1 MTSRD
6 GVCHVTSPGPTFVS
20 RNGAPRSRTGRAGLH
35 RDVLRMASPQL
46 GLERVA
52 ELADNNCAAAS
63 VQKKLPLRD
72 PDLC

>member
-1 MTSRD
+1 
-6 GVCHVTSPGPTFVS
+6 
-20 RNGAPRSRTGRAGLH
+20 
-35 RDVLRMASPQL
+35 MASPQL